1 MAHLLR
7 HPTQAVHYHFLKL
20 MQACWPTVPR
30 DQAMELSIKDPSL
43 RPRALGTQELYSKVR
58 ITNWKLR
65 VTLTLKSIHKIA
77 LIVHVFVTFHV
88 FIGSIIDNFVWNVCT
103 NRFKITTF
111 RFTAC
116 MVFTALGSTAL
127 LPCLCF
133 VRLNPFFFSCFCRL
147 FVVCVGQSRYDTTN
161 LFITVICI
169 TS

>member
-30 DQAMELSIKDPSL
+30 DQAMELSIKGPSL

-77 LIVHVFVTFHV
+77 LIAHVFVTFHA
-88 FIGSIIDNFVWNVCT
+88 FIGSINDNFVRNVCT

-111 RFTAC
+111 RFTILHGFYSIGQHCFAAVPLFC
-116 MVFTALGSTAL
+116 PLKSVFSLY
-127 LPCLCF
+127 
-133 VRLNPFFFSCFCRL
+133 CRL

-161 LFITVICI
+161 LFITVICFP
-169 TS
+169 S